1 MGEFEAEGGAGRAL
15 EEKGR
20 EEEVRKEEGKV
31 RERKGRGWG
40 VCDGL
45 LGLSMSLQVCSQ
57 PHLWCAQ
64 LQGSAG
70 QVGRVPSLGGGG
82 PCLAVSSHSCL
93 PAERYTG
100 SYREQGAVW
109 CPLPTAQHQESLSP
123 AHLAIKHS
131 FSLSKRCLPLTFE
144 IVLLSACGVS

>member
-1 MGEFEAEGGAGRAL
+1 MREFEAEGEAGRAL

-31 RERKGRGWG
+31 RERRGRGRG

-45 LGLSMSLQVCSQ
+45 TGLRGLSMSLQVCSQ

-70 QVGRVPSLGGGG
+70 QVGWVPSLGGGG
-82 PCLAVSSHSCL
+82 PRLAVSSHICL
-93 PAERYTG
+93 PAERYAG
-100 SYREQGAVW
+100 SYREQGA
-109 CPLPTAQHQESLSP
+109 S
-123 AHLAIKHS
+123 
-131 FSLSKRCLPLTFE
+131 
-144 IVLLSACGVS
+144 LLSSCVVSLAHGPASE